1 MSSFDSIDHHI
12 LESILKEHINDQQ
25 FIDLYWK
32 FVRAGYMEF
41 GKMKPNS
48 IGGTPIAFAKSIAKE
63 GSVISPILS
72 NIYLDKFD
80 KYVEQIKEELESQNK
95 GKPNMVNPEYA
106 KLDNTIQNIT
116 KSKARYK
123 RLDKI

>member
-1 MSSFDSIDHHI
+1 MSYFNSIDHQI
-12 LESILKEHINDQQ
+12 LESILKEHIHDQQ

-32 FVRAGYMEF
+32 FVRAGYMVF
-41 GKMKPNS
+41 GKMKLNS
-48 IGGTPIAFAKSIAKE
+48 VGVPQGSI
-63 GSVISPILS
+63 ISPILS

-123 RLDKI
+123 RLGKI